1 MGWDY
6 AHRVFYDNSG
16 DAPENSLTAYALA
29 VQKGYGIEFD
39 IRMTKDKELALIHDP
54 SLLSTS
60 GIDQNI
66 EDCHYQEL
74 QKYKLFNSQEGIP
87 PLADILDLV
96 AGKVPL
102 IVEIKSESRDVLEVC
117 QRVTSYLD
125 IYTGAFMVESFNPL
139 IVAYFKKHRPNSI
152 RGQLSGDLSRQKGL
166 IYFDIKHLLTNY
178 LTRPDFI
185 AYEHEFQKNPSL
197 NLIRLLFRIP
207 LVVYTVKTPQGYINH
222 KKRFDIQIFE
232 GFDAKEM

>member
-1 MGWDY
+1 MLYLLGFLILIGLLIFLLKPRMGRVDFGPFLGWDY
-6 AHRVFYDNSG
+6 AHRGFYDNSG
-16 DAPENSLTAYALA
+16 AAPENSLAAYALA
-29 VQKGYGIEFD
+29 VQKGYGIE
-39 IRMTKDKELALIHDP
+39 
-54 SLLSTS
+54 
-60 GIDQNI
+60 
-66 EDCHYQEL
+66 DCHYQKL

-87 PLADILDLV
+87 HLADILDLV

-125 IYTGAFMVESFNPL
+125 SYTGAFMVESFNPQV
-139 IVAYFKKHRPNSI
+139 VAYFKKHRPNSI

-207 LVVYTVKTPQGYINH
+207 LVVYTVKTPQGYISN